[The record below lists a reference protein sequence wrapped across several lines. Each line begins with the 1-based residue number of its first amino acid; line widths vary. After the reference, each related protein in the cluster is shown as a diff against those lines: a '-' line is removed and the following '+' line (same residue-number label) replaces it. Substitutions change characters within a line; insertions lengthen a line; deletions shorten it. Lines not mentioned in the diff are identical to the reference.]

1 MSEMKDTKQAE
12 QKNKTE
18 KKDSQK
24 IKYQIKKHKRIKIKK

>member
-18 KKDSQK
+18 KKDSQIKVSDKK
-24 IKYQIKKHKRIKIKK
+24 IQNYR